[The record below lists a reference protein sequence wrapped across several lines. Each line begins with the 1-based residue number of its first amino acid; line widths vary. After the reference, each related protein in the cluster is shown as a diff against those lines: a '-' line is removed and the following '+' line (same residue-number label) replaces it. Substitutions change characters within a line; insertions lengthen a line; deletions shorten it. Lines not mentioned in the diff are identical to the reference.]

1 MINHGDRQAISCSTG
16 PKDSLFGEDGLV
28 WAQPAADLVSFAV
41 GIVMYVLTWHK
52 MTGAEKTLMQA
63 QS

>member
-1 MINHGDRQAISCSTG
+1 MPSG
-16 PKDSLFGEDGLV
+16 PKDSLFGADGFV

-52 MTGAEKTLMQA
+52 MTGAEKPLMQA

>member
-1 MINHGDRQAISCSTG
+1 MPSG
-16 PKDSLFGEDGLV
+16 PKDSLFGADGFV

-41 GIVMYVLTWHK
+41 VIVTYVLTWHK
-52 MTGAEKTLMQA
+52 MTGAEKPLMQA

>member
-1 MINHGDRQAISCSTG
+1 MPSG
-16 PKDSLFGEDGLV
+16 PKDSLFGADGLV
-28 WAQPAADLVSFAV
+28 WAQPAADLSLAV

-52 MTGAEKTLMQA
+52 MTGAEKPLMQA